1 METRRYASSRDAGQR
16 QASMGDRYG
25 PLTAVDLVCLPGQP
39 LGGDQSA
46 GEIRFRSLQI
56 AGEICARGKCRQA
69 AAGLSHLITCGRDG
83 GTELSERD
91 RERTIRNGE
100 GRHNR
105 LQ

>member
-1 METRRYASSRDAGQR
+1 
-16 QASMGDRYG
+16 MGDRYG

-39 LGGDQSA
+39 LGGDQRA
-46 GEIRFRSLQI
+46 DEIRFRSLQI

-69 AAGLSHLITCGRDG
+69 AAGLSHLIICSRDG
-83 GTELSERD
+83 GTELTEWIR
-91 RERTIRNGE
+91 RRTFRNGK